1 MENKAWPYMAG
12 TMDSEGSI
20 GMSISIRELNSDPV
34 RDSATTDTLNV
45 SKKLEIKTQSELIGD
60 DKSALVET

>member
-1 MENKAWPYMAG
+1 MAVYG
-12 TMDSEGSI
+12 
-20 GMSISIRELNSDPV
+20 R

-45 SKKLEIKTQSELIGD
+45 FKKLEIKTQSGLIGD

>member
-1 MENKAWPYMAG
+1 LCGKNPELTKKIEELN
-12 TMDSEGSI
+12 SL
-20 GMSISIRELNSDPV
+20 IRELNSDPV

-45 SKKLEIKTQSELIGD
+45 PKKLEIKTQSGLIGD